1 MRRTIPRFMLA
12 AACAFAS
19 PAFAGTSVLTKFS
32 GGAVNI
38 QTKATVESNAQTL
51 WATTYFNQRARFGA
65 GMPLPRAVSSPG
77 VRSKLVDPECIG
89 GLLSLIPDHVALAS
103 DEQFHGRIGF
113 RSLTGWS
120 KVMNG
125 KWLVILDRPLRMN
138 ALVHELERSMRVR
151 SLLKE
156 GAV

>member
-1 MRRTIPRFMLA
+1 MLA

-32 GGAVNI
+32 SGAVNI
-38 QTKATVESNAQTL
+38 QTNLTVESNVQTL
-51 WATTYFNQRARFGA
+51 WATLTDFNQRARFGA
-65 GMPLPRAVSSPG
+65 WMTLQRAVSSPG
-77 VRSKLVDPECIG
+77 ARPKLVDPECIR

-103 DEQFHGRIGF
+103 DEQSHGRIGF

-120 KVMNG
+120 NVMNG